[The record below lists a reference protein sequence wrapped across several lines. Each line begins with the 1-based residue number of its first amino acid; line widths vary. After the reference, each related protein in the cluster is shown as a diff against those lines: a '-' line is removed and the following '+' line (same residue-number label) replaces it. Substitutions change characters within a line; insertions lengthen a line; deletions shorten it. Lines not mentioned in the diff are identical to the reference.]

1 MRKKSDKRKV
11 QGEETKQRLYI
22 AGEKLFNEHDFDSVS
37 VEDITDAAGITK
49 GGFYVHFKSKDELI
63 SLIIR
68 EYALKA
74 DFEYRTFLE
83 NAPAEMAASQMLVAL
98 CDNIS
103 DTLINTIG
111 YENMKK
117 VYQMMLTDNADTEPV
132 KGYGRELYALF
143 DQVLRRGMDSGEF
156 KSFLPLDSLSR
167 YFVLAIR
174 GISYEWCIQYPDFNL
189 KEQMEAHIRLL
200 LEGIINR

>member
-1 MRKKSDKRKV
+1 MRKKSDKRKI
-11 QGEETKQRLYI
+11 QGEETKQRLYK
-22 AGEKLFNEHDFDSVS
+22 AGEKLFNEYDFDSVS

-83 NAPAEMAASQMLVAL
+83 KASAGMTASQMLVAL

-132 KGYGRELYALF
+132 KGYGRELYSLF
-143 DQVLRRGMDSGEF
+143 NQVLEKGMDSGEF
-156 KSFLPLDSLSR
+156 KSFLPVDSLSR
-167 YFVLAIR
+167 HFVLAIR
-174 GISYEWCIQYPDFNL
+174 GISYEWCIQHPAFDL
-189 KEQMEAHIRLL
+189 KEQMEAHIKLL
-200 LEGIINR
+200 LEGILNK